1 MTIKEYKEL
10 MKKDVLKIG
19 LDVDEEENNLEE
31 AGAWCD
37 EMIDLSSGALQV
49 LEGIT
54 KWILV

>member
-1 MTIKEYKEL
+1 MTIEEYKKL

-19 LDVDEEENNLEE
+19 LDVENNSEE

-37 EMIDLSSGALQV
+37 EIIDLSSGALQV